1 MRRTTTPTFSLTMV
15 AENDI
20 SLVELADI
28 EEMSVRAVN
37 ICYNIGL
44 DSLNKIL
51 QFYIQG
57 GDFKNVRNCGQRT
70 ENELIFICKK
80 YLNGYSF
87 QKSSPELPF
96 LDKTV
101 EIISTFNP
109 FKKAALNRHI
119 DYLLSK
125 LNVRARNGIINLFG
139 KKPTANELIV
149 TIFSKDFN
157 FHGIRNIGEKSS
169 LELVQFK
176 KNISEFTETLQT
188 LDESQLSKEY
198 TSLVIKTSF
207 SNIPN
212 GIDDL
217 LESAFDLNNKIKLFK
232 LIDILIKADLLF
244 RKAEKEI
251 FYYTFTFSNN
261 KSLPEIAELLNIGKE
276 RVRQIKVNF
285 EDEIKSYFSF
295 ILNLQEE
302 DLPQYGKES
311 DTGFLLIDDEFTDTI
326 NSTEEVNFTP
336 QFYSAILSLFHE
348 KTHSI
353 FGDDEMLSTKHKLSN
368 SRRFCNCY
376 LIKNEIFYSFD
387 FSAFA
392 NSVNEILNERI
403 TEDYHL
409 HFQGYIAQFLKHRN
423 NKDFEQIASICESI
437 LFNEFD
443 LVVNANGYLIFERN
457 TKKQLTEYVI
467 EALQDL
473 NEMTKVDDIVNKIN
487 IKHPHLET
495 SAQSVRA
502 TLQREKEFFIYIGRS
517 STYGLRKWQE
527 ERTNLKGGTIRDIVE
542 EYLLMED
549 EPKHISEITKFVQ
562 KYRDTNE
569 YSIKTNLDLEGSI
582 RFKFFPGEFIG
593 LKSKHYSE
601 TDKYKKAVGSHFR
614 NAIFRKM
621 NGWSMDEVINFFVS
635 KFDYHPIQVKSLIEK
650 KISQGDVSITS
661 DNKLI
666 V

>member
-1 MRRTTTPTFSLTMV
+1 MI

-37 ICYNIGL
+37 ICYTVGL
-44 DSLNKIL
+44 DSLSRIL
-51 QFYIQG
+51 KFYMEG
-57 GDFKNVRNCGQRT
+57 GDFKNIRNCGRRT

-80 YLNGYSF
+80 YLNGYAS
-87 QKSSPELPF
+87 QRSLPELPF
-96 LDKTV
+96 LNKTI
-101 EIISTFNP
+101 EIITTFNP

-139 KKPTANELIV
+139 KKPTGNELID
-149 TIFSKDFN
+149 TIFIKDLDFN
-157 FHGIRNIGEKSS
+157 EIRNIGEKSS
-169 LELVQFK
+169 LELFQFK
-176 KNISEFTETLQT
+176 KKISDFAQILQT

-198 TSLVIKTSF
+198 TRLVIRTSLT
-207 SNIPN
+207 NIPN
-212 GIDDL
+212 GFDEL

-232 LIDILIKADLLF
+232 LIDLLIKSDLIF
-244 RKAEKEI
+244 TKAEKEI
-251 FYYTFTFSNN
+251 FYYSFTYSNN
-261 KSLPEIAELLNIGKE
+261 KSLKGIAEFLTIGKE

-302 DLPQYGKES
+302 DFPHYGIKS
-311 DTGFLLIDDEFTDTI
+311 DTIFLPIDNEFANTI
-326 NSTEEVNFTP
+326 NLSEEVNFTP
-336 QFYSAILSLFHE
+336 QFYSAILSLFHK

-353 FGDDEMLSTKHKLSN
+353 FGDDEMLSTRHKLSN
-368 SRRFCNCY
+368 SKRFRNCY
-376 LIKNEIFYSFD
+376 LIKNEVFCSFD

-392 NSVNEILNERI
+392 DSVNEILNERI
-403 TEDYHL
+403 TEDYYL
-409 HFQGYIAQFLKHRN
+409 HFQGYVVRFVKQ
-423 NKDFEQIASICESI
+423 KDKKEFEHIASICESI

-443 LVVNANGYLIFERN
+443 LVVNADGYLIFERN
-457 TKKQLTEYVI
+457 TKKQMTEYVI
-467 EALQDL
+467 DALQEL
-473 NEMTKVDDIVNKIN
+473 NEMTKVDGIVNKIN

-527 ERTNLKGGTIRDIVE
+527 ERENLKGGTIRDIVE
-542 EYLLMED
+542 EYLHTED

-582 RFKFFPGEFIG
+582 RFHFFPGDFIG
-593 LKSKHYSE
+593 LKSKDYFQTH
-601 TDKYKKAVGSHFR
+601 KYKKAAGSHFR
-614 NAIFRKM
+614 NSIFRKM
-621 NGWSMDEVINFFVS
+621 NGWSMDEVVNFFVS
-635 KFDYHPIQVKSLIEK
+635 EFDYHPIQVKSLIEK
-650 KISQGDVSITS
+650 KISQGNISITS
-661 DNKLI
+661 DNKLT